1 MCVCVCLLLFYLC
14 VEFHVVWFF
23 PSSSSASVSLYL
35 TCTVSWFAFIC
46 VCVCV
51 ALCVFVILG
60 FSAWL
65 RLWLY
70 FGSPISVARSAL
82 WGPWAKTKDILI
94 KMLTVS
100 LALSFPL
107 ALSLS
112 LSLFFCI
119 SPPFKRP
126 PSFYCLPHNLN
137 PLMPLWFSFSVKLFM
152 KLKNFFNKC
161 A

>member
-1 MCVCVCLLLFYLC
+1 MLYDFFLLLLLPRSLSISLALSLGLLLFVKLC
-14 VEFHVVWFF
+14 SEK
-23 PSSSSASVSLYL
+23 SLKAL
-35 TCTVSWFAFIC
+35 CARR

>member
-1 MCVCVCLLLFYLC
+1 MLYDFSFPAASPPLSLSVFRCLLLCFYLLNC
-14 VEFHVVWFF
+14 VVKNRSRPKPQRRLCARRVY
-23 PSSSSASVSLYL
+23 V
-35 TCTVSWFAFIC
+35 C

-51 ALCVFVILG
+51 LVVLG

-100 LALSFPL
+100 FALP
-107 ALSLS
+107 LSLS
-112 LSLFFCI
+112 RSLSHSLSLPSSI
-119 SPPFKRP
+119 YVSLPLKSRP
-126 PSFYCLPHNLN
+126 QFDCLPHNLN
-137 PLMPLWFSFSVKLFM
+137 PLMALWF
-152 KLKNFFNKC
+152 
-161 A
+161 